1 MSTPLDR
8 RPLDSF
14 EGIEVGR
21 QVKLGA
27 AIPDARALISA
38 ITPSVFEIEA
48 AGYRGKIDQLLTSTS
63 RFAITIPE
71 GTRGIVMRWAG
82 SVRDDL
88 TGAAV
93 AFIWKTPKSEK
104 ITAAVCWIHPHHLVN
119 HRGAPPLPGEKPKVG
134 NLGFFPI
141 PADPTTPAPATV
153 EPSSMFQ
160 TLTAPA
166 PATLPPSMPLPAPAP
181 LPSSMSTPAP
191 APGSLDAMLA
201 AIVDARVG
209 ARVSALEAELANRP
223 AGTSVHHVRVNDA
236 APVALSARPHVRLPH
251 VLARASMRKPDGGRF
266 NVLLTGDAGTGKSTI
281 AAHVAEALGLSFR
294 AVCCSGGLTE
304 GALVGRLTPNLTT
317 GELVYTPGPLVEA
330 FRNGGVFL
338 LDEIDAADENV
349 VLAINSMID
358 APVWHTPTGEEIP
371 RSPNFVLLA
380 GANTYGTGASRI
392 YNGRTQLDGA
402 FLNRWLV
409 TSIDYDIELERT
421 LCACLEI
428 ADRIQKARAIIRARN
443 LRRWLTTRDI
453 VKADALVGQ
462 LGLTVAEALRDITE
476 GWTDEDRA
484 LLSL

>member
-8 RPLDSF
+8 RPLDTLD
-14 EGIEVGR
+14 GLEVGR

-27 AIPDARALISA
+27 AIPDARNVMLTIAPNVS
-38 ITPSVFEIEA
+38 EIES
-48 AGYRGKIDQLLTSTS
+48 AGYRGTIDQLLTPSS
-63 RFAITIPE
+63 RFAVSIPE
-71 GTRGIVMRWAG
+71 GTRGLVLYGPVPPSKI
-82 SVRDDL
+82 
-88 TGAAV
+88 AV

-104 ITAAVCWIHPHHLVN
+104 ITAAVIWVNESNLVN
-119 HRGAPPLPGEKPKVG
+119 HRGAPPLPGEKPKTT
-134 NLGFFPI
+134 
-141 PADPTTPAPATV
+141 PADPTTTPAPATV

-160 TLTAPA
+160 TLTATTPVA
-166 PATLPPSMPLPAPAP
+166 APAP
-181 LPSSMSTPAP
+181 VA
-191 APGSLDAMLA
+191 GSLDAMLA

-209 ARVSALEAELANRP
+209 ARVSALELELANRP
-223 AGTSVHHVRVNDA
+223 AGTSVHHVRINNA
-236 APVALSARPHVRLPH
+236 APVALTARPHVRLSH

-294 AVCCSGGLTE
+294 ALCCSGGLTE

-330 FRNGGVFL
+330 FRDGGVFL
-338 LDEIDAADENV
+338 LDELDAADENV
-349 VLAINSMID
+349 LLAINAMID

-371 RSPNFVLLA
+371 RHPNFILLA

-392 YNGRTQLDGA
+392 YNGRNQLDGA
-402 FLNRWLV
+402 FLNRWL
-409 TSIDYDIELERT
+409 TASIDYDTELERT

-428 ADRIQKARAIIRARN
+428 ADRIQKARAVIRTRN

-453 VKADALVGQ
+453 LKADALVGQ
-462 LGLTVAEALRDITE
+462 LGVTVADALREITE

>member
-8 RPLDSF
+8 RPLDTL
-14 EGIEVGR
+14 EGLEVGR

-27 AIPDARALISA
+27 AVPDARQLIPAVS
-38 ITPSVFEIEA
+38 PSVLDIEA
-48 AGYRGKIDQLLTSTS
+48 AGYRGTIDQLLTASS
-63 RFAITIPE
+63 RFAVTIPE
-71 GTRGIVMRWAG
+71 GTRGIVLHHG
-82 SVRDDL
+82 GGV
-88 TGAAV
+88 TAV

-104 ITAAVCWIHPHHLVN
+104 ITAAVCWIHAHHLVN
-119 HRGAPPLPGEKPKVG
+119 HRGAPPLPGEKPK
-134 NLGFFPI
+134 
-141 PADPTTPAPATV
+141 TTPAPATV

-160 TLTAPA
+160 TLTA
-166 PATLPPSMPLPAPAP
+166 TPAP
-181 LPSSMSTPAP
+181 LPPLPASMAAP
-191 APGSLDAMLA
+191 APVAGSLDAMLA

-209 ARVSALEAELANRP
+209 ARVSALEAEIANRP

-236 APVALSARPHVRLPH
+236 APVALSARPHVRLAH

-266 NVLLTGDAGTGKSTI
+266 NVLMTGDAGTGKSTI

-294 AVCCSGGLTE
+294 AICCSGGLTE

-317 GELVYTPGPLVEA
+317 GELVYTPGPMVEA

-338 LDEIDAADENV
+338 LDELDAADENV
-349 VLAINSMID
+349 LLAINAMID

-371 RSPNFVLLA
+371 RHFNFILLA

-392 YNGRTQLDGA
+392 YNGRNQLDGA
-402 FLNRWLV
+402 FLNRWL
-409 TSIDYDIELERT
+409 TASIDYDTELERT

-428 ADRIQKARAIIRARN
+428 ADRIQKARTIIRARN

-453 VKADALVGQ
+453 LKADALVGQ
-462 LGLTVAEALRDITE
+462 LGATVADALREITE

>member
-8 RPLDSF
+8 RPLDTLD
-14 EGIEVGR
+14 GLEVGR

-27 AIPDARALISA
+27 AIPDARQLIPAVS
-38 ITPSVFEIEA
+38 PSVFDIEA
-48 AGYRGKIDQLLTSTS
+48 AGYRGTIDQLLTASS
-63 RFAITIPE
+63 RFAVTIPD
-71 GTRGIVMRWAG
+71 GTRGIVLHHG
-82 SVRDDL
+82 GGV
-88 TGAAV
+88 TAV

-104 ITAAVCWIHPHHLVN
+104 ITAAVCWIHAHHLVN
-119 HRGAPPLPGEKPKVG
+119 HRGAPPLPGEKPKTT
-134 NLGFFPI
+134 
-141 PADPTTPAPATV
+141 PADPTTTPAPATV

-160 TLTAPA
+160 TLTATPT
-166 PATLPPSMPLPAPAP
+166 PLPPLPASMAAP
-181 LPSSMSTPAP
+181 TP

-236 APVALSARPHVRLPH
+236 APVALSARPHVRLAH
-251 VLARASMRKPDGGRF
+251 VLARASMRKHDGGRF
-266 NVLLTGDAGTGKSTI
+266 NVLMTGDAGTGKSTI

-330 FRNGGVFL
+330 FRDGGVFL
-338 LDEIDAADENV
+338 LDELDAADENV
-349 VLAINSMID
+349 LLAINAMID

-371 RSPNFVLLA
+371 RHFNFILLA

-392 YNGRTQLDGA
+392 YNGRNQLDGA
-402 FLNRWLV
+402 FLNRWL
-409 TSIDYDIELERT
+409 TASIDYDTELERT

-428 ADRIQKARAIIRARN
+428 ADRIQKARAIIRTRN

-453 VKADALVGQ
+453 LKADALVGQ
-462 LGLTVAEALRDITE
+462 LGATVADALREITE

>member
-8 RPLDSF
+8 RPLDTLD
-14 EGIEVGR
+14 GIEVGR

-27 AIPDARALISA
+27 AIPDARHLIPAVS
-38 ITPSVFEIEA
+38 PSVFEIEA
-48 AGYRGKIDQLLTSTS
+48 AGYRGHIDQLLTSTS
-63 RFAITIPE
+63 RFAVTVPE
-71 GTRGIVMRWAG
+71 GTRGIVLRMHENG
-82 SVRDDL
+82 DS
-88 TGAAV
+88 AAV
-93 AFIWKTPKSEK
+93 AFVWKTPKSEK
-104 ITAAVCWIHPHHLVN
+104 ITAAVCWIHAHHLVN
-119 HRGAPPLPGEKPKVG
+119 HRGAPPLPGEKPKTT
-134 NLGFFPI
+134 

-160 TLTAPA
+160 TLTATPA
-166 PATLPPSMPLPAPAP
+166 PLPAPVA
-181 LPSSMSTPAP
+181 AP
-191 APGSLDAMLA
+191 APVAGSLDAMLA

-223 AGTSVHHVRVNDA
+223 AGTSVHHVRINNAD
-236 APVALSARPHVRLPH
+236 PVALTARPHVRLPH
-251 VLARASMRKPDGGRF
+251 VLARASMRKGNGGRF
-266 NVLLTGDAGTGKSTI
+266 NVLMVGDAGTGKSTI

-294 AVCCSGGLTE
+294 AICCSGGLTE

-330 FRNGGVFL
+330 FRDGGVFL
-338 LDEIDAADENV
+338 LDELDAADENV
-349 VLAINSMID
+349 LLAINAMID

-371 RSPNFVLLA
+371 RSPSFVLLG

-402 FLNRWLV
+402 FLNRWFNV
-409 TSIDYDIELERT
+409 PVDYDTELERT

-428 ADRIQKARAIIRARN
+428 ADRIQKARAVIRTRN

-453 VKADALVGQ
+453 LKADALVGQ
-462 LGLTVAEALRDITE
+462 LGVTVADALREITE